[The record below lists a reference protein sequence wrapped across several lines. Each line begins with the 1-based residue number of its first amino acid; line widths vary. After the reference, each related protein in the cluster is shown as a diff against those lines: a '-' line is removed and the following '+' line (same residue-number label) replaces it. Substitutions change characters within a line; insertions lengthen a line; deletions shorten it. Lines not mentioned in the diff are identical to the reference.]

1 MHKLFRI
8 IDRIIFILI
17 TAIIVVFCLNN
28 NQIIQISLYPL
39 PFEVQ
44 TRLFIIVL
52 IAMSIGVVIG
62 FFCSFASLIKERLK
76 NFASKWRIKNLQKK
90 VDNQIKKDSDTQKK
104 QN

>member
-28 NQIIQISLYPL
+28 NQITQISLYPL

-52 IAMSIGVVIG
+52 LAMSIGAMIG
-62 FFCSFASLIKERLK
+62 FCCSFASLTKERLK
-76 NFASKWRIKNLQKK
+76 NFANKWRIKNLRQK
-90 VDNQIKKDSDTQKK
+90 VDKQLTKDTDTQS
-104 QN
+104 